1 MKKDYGKLIENT
13 LENMDL
19 KISDFWLFEGITEF
33 AKQFPKMSEEKL
45 RKLIALD
52 PTYKGGE
59 QVGKY
64 GNWIIRLFYNNLKNS
79 EMMQQYREFYTKN
92 NGINPKTGKI
102 IEKPELLPATP
113 WEDADKLPN
122 LLKQY
127 DMLKNKI
134 KKPITDFKSI
144 PELYQAI
151 DAFINKGVPQDKKA
165 MERYYVFKDCEKK
178 GLKKIYEDKSWLIG
192 IPETFESSK
201 PFGNFT
207 NWCTTSSYGRYYD
220 AYLRDYGGEYYILL
234 DKRTGELFQFHYESD
249 QFMNESN
256 SRIDMESFTEEEPE
270 ISKFLYEYK
279 FKLNPLDI
287 DESMKEINKENELID
302 KFETTKKNFD
312 EYLKTKLI
320 GNKYNFISNFH
331 GAKDLRLEGDKLIGQ
346 MDIDYLGSII
356 YKDDTRD
363 AISNETIC
371 QILTGEMDWYDFNQ
385 YNLSDFDY
393 YDSDWNEIAEKYGI
407 DNEYDWDRICRIFY
421 GDDDDDWAE
430 NDEIEYINKSI
441 LRLLVKNGY
450 EKTIGRA
457 KGQLIM
463 DEIINEYGQVLQ
475 PEKLNELLPKDWNVK
490 TTTEEQ
496 KEQIQEIIHDNFYDG
511 IGLLYFMTDCKR
523 YGTEQEAE
531 KDVLDVM
538 KDELPITGRNI
549 YVEPNGYSAEFEISK
564 NDLFKIFFMEENHI
578 FENVPN
584 YDDKMEKKNI
594 PTRQE
599 LFIPPM
605 HEKWWLDWYNNNDK
619 DNDYYGYENGE
630 DEDWLYLWRVVNGK
644 CDMDDG
650 TYGAFSVSQPYYG
663 WDGFDEKY
671 MKEGFESAAKKIATI
686 KNDNS
691 KKEEKINKEVDK
703 QISEVLRFAK

>member
-1 MKKDYGKLIENT
+1 MKKDYSKLIENT
-13 LENMDL
+13 IRKLEL
-19 KISDFWLFEGITEF
+19 PISKFWLAEGVAEI
-33 AKQFPKMSEEKL
+33 AKQFPKLPEETI
-45 RKLIALD
+45 REIIAYD
-52 PTYKGGE
+52 PTYKGGDE
-59 QVGKY
+59 LGKY
-64 GNWIIRLFYNNLKNS
+64 GKWIISLYYNYLKNRERWKQYNNFMKANPD
-79 EMMQQYREFYTKN
+79 
-92 NGINPKTGKI
+92 GVNPKTGQKI
-102 IEKPELLPATP
+102 VEPTYLPEVKPEDTYKIKP
-113 WEDADKLPN
+113 

-127 DMLKNKI
+127 DILKNKI
-134 KKPITDFKSI
+134 KKPITAFKDI
-144 PELYQAI
+144 PSLYGEIQKYVEQ
-151 DAFINKGVPQDKKA
+151 DVPLNKRA
-165 MERYYVFKDCEKK
+165 LERYNIFKQCEKI
-178 GLKKIYEDKSWLIG
+178 GLEKIYEDKQWMIG
-192 IPETFESSK
+192 IPTTFESSK
-201 PFGNFT
+201 PFGQFT
-207 NWCTTSSYGRYYD
+207 NWCTTSSSGRYYD
-220 AYLRDYGGEYYILL
+220 SYLNDYGGEYYILL
-234 DKRTGELFQFHYESD
+234 NKENGDLYQFHFESRQFMDERNSDIYMD
-249 QFMNESN
+249 QFIGENP
-256 SRIDMESFTEEEPE
+256 T

-279 FKLNPLDI
+279 FKKHPLDI
-287 DESMKEINKENELID
+287 NEDMKEIDKKNELVD

-320 GNKYNFISNFH
+320 GNKYNFISAFH
-331 GAKDLRLEGDKLIGQ
+331 GAKELRLENDKLIGQ
-346 MDIDYLGSII
+346 MDIDYLGRII
-356 YKDDTRD
+356 YNDDSRN
-363 AISNETIC
+363 AISNEAIC

-430 NDEIEYINKSI
+430 NDKIEYINKSI

-496 KEQIQEIIHDNFYDG
+496 KEQIQEIIQDNFFDG

-538 KDELPITGRNI
+538 KDELPITGRNM
-549 YVEPNGYSAEFEISK
+549 YVEPNGYTAEFEISK
-564 NDLFKIFFMEENHI
+564 NDLFKIFFMSENHI

-594 PTRQE
+594 PTQQE
-599 LFIPPM
+599 LSIPPM
-605 HEKWWLDWYNNNDK
+605 HEKWWLDWYNNDK

-644 CDMDDG
+644 CNMDDG
-650 TYGAFSVSQPYYG
+650 EYGAFSIDEPYYG
-663 WDGFDEKY
+663 WDGFDEEL

-691 KKEEKINKEVDK
+691 KKEEKVDTEVDK
-703 QISEVLRFAK
+703 QISEVLRIAR